1 MATMTSLLPADVIGE
16 ILQHLKDD
24 TQTLFSGLFVNRL
37 WCHVVVPLLWRD
49 PWAIAKSRQGNE
61 TYDFLRVLCGC
72 LSEESKNLLL
82 DLGVEF
88 QIQYP
93 KFDYAGYIRV
103 INI

>member
-1 MATMTSLLPADVIGE
+1 MNTMTSLLPADVVSE

-24 TQTLFSGLFVNRL
+24 TETLCSGLFVNRL

-49 PWAIAKSRQGNE
+49 PWAIAKSRQRYE
-61 TYDFLRVLCGC
+61 AYEFLSVLCGC

-82 DLGVEF
+82 DLGVVF

-93 KFDYAGYIRV
+93 KFNYASYIRV